1 LKGKNTMKKI
11 LFALCFA
18 SLAAFAADIYFDA
31 PLSLPPRTVTG
42 FAAVT
47 VQPSLDS
54 GDWLVRGTPIFS
66 PPLMATVGDVAVTGY
81 VTVMVKVK
89 AAELV
94 NVPVIATNAR
104 EAQTKLREAATR
116 IALAKVQAALLTT
129 PAKTN
134 AVVR

>member
-1 LKGKNTMKKI
+1 MKKT
-11 LFALCFA
+11 LV
-18 SLAAFAADIYFDA
+18 SLLLLTGVTAFAANVYFDA
-31 PLSLPPRTVTG
+31 PLALPPRTVTG

-54 GDWLVRGTPIFS
+54 GDWLVRGTPLFS
-66 PPLMATVGDVAVTGY
+66 PPLLATVGDVSVTGY
-81 VTVMVKVK
+81 VAVMVKVK

-94 NVPVIATNAR
+94 NVPVNATNAR

-116 IALAKVQAALLTT
+116 IALAKVQAALLAT
-129 PAKTN
+129 PALTN

>member
-1 LKGKNTMKKI
+1 MKKLLMAL
-11 LFALCFA
+11 LFVGATA
-18 SLAAFAADIYFDA
+18 YAANIYFDA

-54 GDWLVRGTPIFS
+54 GDWLVRGTPLFS

-81 VTVMVKVK
+81 VAVMVKVK

-94 NVPVIATNAR
+94 NVPVTASNAR

-129 PAKTN
+129 PATTN

>member
-1 LKGKNTMKKI
+1 MKKI
-11 LFALCFA
+11 LFALCFT
-18 SLAAFAADIYFDA
+18 SLTVLAAEVYFDA

-54 GDWLVRGTPIFS
+54 GDWLVRGTPLFS
-66 PPLMATVGDVAVTGY
+66 PPLLATMGDVSVTGY
-81 VTVMVKVK
+81 VAVTVKVK

-94 NVPVIATNAR
+94 AVPVNATNAR

-129 PAKTN
+129 PATTN